1 MITDELIQRI
11 NELAR
16 KQKAEGLTPAE
27 KEEQQQLRQKYLQG
41 IRGSVKSQLD
51 RIRFVDDPSCVPF
64 IINK

>member
-27 KEEQQQLRQKYLQG
+27 KEEQQRLRQKYLQG
-41 IRGSVKSQLD
+41 IRGAVKSQLD
-51 RIRFVDDPSCVPF
+51 RIRFVDDPS
-64 IINK
+64 